1 MRGRL
6 FAVAIATNAAGGCVV
21 TSEQPAFAN
30 FGGAVRHCRVVVD
43 GLAVADGTCEIFG
56 ARDGTSFQIRDIVR
70 RDGRNPYFVVVHHLD
85 PSGAARGVWNGL
97 DGTRIAREELGP
109 LTRAGHCYSNE
120 KASICAWD

>member
-1 MRGRL
+1 MRSHL
-6 FAVAIATNAAGGCVV
+6 IAVAIATNAAGGCVV
-21 TSEQPAFAN
+21 TSEQKPFAN

-43 GLAVADGTCEIFG
+43 GLAIADGTCEIFG

-70 RDGRNPYFVVVHHLD
+70 RDERNSYFVVVHLD

-97 DGTRIAREELGP
+97 DRTLIAREELGP
-109 LTRAGHCYSNE
+109 LTRAGPCYSNE